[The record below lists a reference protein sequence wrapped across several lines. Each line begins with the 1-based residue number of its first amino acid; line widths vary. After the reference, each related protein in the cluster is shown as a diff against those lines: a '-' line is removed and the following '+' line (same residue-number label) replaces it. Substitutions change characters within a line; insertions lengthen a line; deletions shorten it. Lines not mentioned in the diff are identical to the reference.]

1 MPVAKTWPSGSSNPT
16 PTVYNIPLNG
26 ELNWTTLS
34 TFLQAIADGTQSTTF
49 QKYAIRT
56 ATSNPVSVSA
66 TTDCAVFIN
75 LGVAGAVTVNLPAGV
90 AKQVFYVVDAKGDAA
105 TNNITINPNGA
116 DTISGAASLV
126 LNKNYQ
132 GVVLIYNSGNWQCFG
147 PFLTPGSVTDSDFSG
162 VLTTAKG
169 GTGQNS
175 TATFPTSGT
184 VAVVPAA
191 GVVKSDGTSLS
202 SSNVNL
208 ASEVTGILPTA
219 NGGTGQNSTA
229 TFPSSGAVAVVPAS
243 GVVKS
248 NGTVLSSSNVNL
260 ASEVTGIL
268 PTANGGTGQNSTATF
283 PSSGTVAVVPA
294 SGVVKSNGTVLSSSN
309 VNLASE
315 VTGTLPIANG
325 GTGQTTAT
333 AAFDALSPLTTKGDV
348 LTNDGT
354 NDIRLPVGSNGQV
367 LSANSA
373 QTSGLEWI
381 STFTN
386 PMTTTGDTIYGG
398 VAGAPQRLA
407 AGTSGQLYLS
417 AGAAAPSWTDTVTT
431 LKTFNQGVATPI
443 VVDNDLTISTAI
455 GVQLINPTINTG
467 RTWTLNHAS
476 AYLAAIGDI
485 ILSGDLVVTNGTV
498 RII

>member
-56 ATSNPVSVSA
+56 ATSSPVSVSA

-184 VAVVPAA
+184 VAVVPTA
-191 GVVKSDGTSLS
+191 GVVKSDGTTLS

-260 ASEVTGIL
+260 ASEVTG
-268 PTANGGTGQNSTATF
+268 
-283 PSSGTVAVVPA
+283 
-294 SGVVKSNGTVLSSSN
+294 
-309 VNLASE
+309 
-315 VTGTLPIANG
+315 TLPVANG

-354 NDIRLPVGSNGQV
+354 NDIRLPVGTNGQV

-431 LKTFNQGVATPI
+431 LKTFDQGIATPI

-455 GVQLINPTINTG
+455 GVQLINPKINTG

-476 AYLAAIGDI
+476 AYLAVIGDI
-485 ILSGDLVVTNGTV
+485 IVSGDLVVTNGTV